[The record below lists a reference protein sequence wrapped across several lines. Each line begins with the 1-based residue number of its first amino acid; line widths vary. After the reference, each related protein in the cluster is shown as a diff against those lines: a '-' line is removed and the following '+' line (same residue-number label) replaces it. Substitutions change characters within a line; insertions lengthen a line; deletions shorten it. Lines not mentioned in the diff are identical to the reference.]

1 MAISGM
7 TQFGKMKIGTVLL
20 MLGFASST
28 AYPNDEVEHHD
39 DKYKNL
45 MRVGIAYEYSFHQ
58 RWSASPEIPV
68 GFVEGGAK
76 PYVVEIAIGCDF

>member
-1 MAISGM
+1 MMQIKQAE
-7 TQFGKMKIGTVLL
+7 FFAVLL

-45 MRVGIAYEYSFHQ
+45 MRAGIAYEYSFHQ
-58 RWSASPEIPV
+58 RWSASPEIPGGV
-68 GFVEGGAK
+68 VEGGAK
-76 PYVVEIAIGCDF
+76 PHVVEIAIGCDF

>member
-1 MAISGM
+1 MMQIKQAE
-7 TQFGKMKIGTVLL
+7 FFAVLL

-58 RWSASPEIPV
+58 RWSASPEIP
-68 GFVEGGAK
+68 GG
-76 PYVVEIAIGCDF
+76 GC